1 MKKEII
7 VASFIIIFVVV
18 AEIVTAKTTDKKMTD
33 MNNKLEVLEI
43 MVQESINEDDVA
55 KEDMR
60 NQEIKNYVVQIKNKW
75 EKDEEILSLYIE
87 HDELENI
94 GTEVHSLYSYIE
106 SRDDTECLDSIAR
119 LEFILEHLSKKQD
132 FKLNNFF

>member
-18 AEIVTAKTTDKKMTD
+18 AEIVTANTTDKKMTD

-43 MVQESINEDDVA
+43 MVQESMNEDDVA
-55 KEDMR
+55 KKDMR
-60 NQEIKNYVVQIKNKW
+60 NQEIKNCVVQIKNKW

-87 HDELENI
+87 HDELEKI

-119 LEFILEHLSKKQD
+119 LEFILDHLSKKQD